1 MLTVMHLTASTF
13 YGGPERQMCGLAHS
27 LPPAYRTIFSS
38 FSENGRCRSFM
49 AEVEKQGF
57 EAVPLRYDTPFLRAA
72 SREVEG
78 YLQRLRI
85 DLLCC
90 HSYKADLVGR
100 IAARRRGIPIVAVSR
115 GWTSASLKVRL
126 YEKLDRL
133 ALRWMDRV
141 VCVSAAQAVQVRRAG
156 VPEERIRIIRNA
168 ISTER
173 FDRPD
178 PAYRDRLRAY
188 FPEPRSRIVG
198 AAGRLSPEKGFH
210 LLIRAARDLIRADPS
225 LGFILFGDG
234 PLRDKLARR
243 IEQAGLAGK
252 FVLGGFR
259 DDLDGVLPFIDL
271 FVLPSFSEGLPN
283 VVLEAF
289 AAGVPVVATAVGGT
303 PEIIVHGVSGYL
315 VPPGDAVLLR
325 ERIAHVIHSE
335 SRRKAM
341 GTRGREKVHREFSFE
356 AQSKQYQEL
365 FDELIGTEAAARS
378 PGTAENLL
386 LQR

>member
-1 MLTVMHLTASTF
+1 MHLTASTF
-13 YGGPERQMCGLAHS
+13 YGGPERQMCGLANS
-27 LPPAYRTIFSS
+27 LPPTYRTVFSS
-38 FSENGRCRSFM
+38 FSEKGRCRAFM
-49 AEVEKQGF
+49 KEVQKQGF
-57 EAVPLRYDTPFLRAA
+57 EAVPLRYDTPFIRAA
-72 SREVEG
+72 TREVEG
-78 YLQRLRI
+78 HLQRLGI
-85 DLLCC
+85 DVICC

-100 IAARRRGIPIVAVSR
+100 IAARRRGIPVVAVSR
-115 GWTSASLKVRL
+115 GWTSASLKLRL

-141 VCVSAAQAVQVRRAG
+141 VCVSAGQAVQVRRAG
-156 VPEERIRIIRNA
+156 VPEERIAIIRNA
-168 ISTER
+168 INTER

-188 FPEPRSRIVG
+188 FPEPRGQIVG

-210 LLIRAARDLIRADPS
+210 LLIRAARDLLRDDPS

-234 PLRDKLARR
+234 PLRDKLARK

-259 DDLDGVLPFIDL
+259 DDLDRVLPFFDL
-271 FVLPSFSEGLPN
+271 LVLPSFNEGLPN

-289 AAGVPVVATAVGGT
+289 AARVPVVATAVGGT
-303 PEIIVHGVSGYL
+303 PEIIEHGVNGYL
-315 VPPGDAVLLR
+315 VPPGDVVLLR
-325 ERIAHVIHSE
+325 ERIAHVFHSE
-335 SRRKAM
+335 SRRKTM
-341 GTRGREKVHREFSFE
+341 GARGREKVHREFSFE

-365 FDELIGTEAAARS
+365 FDELIGTVAAARS
-378 PGTAENLL
+378 PGTADNLL